1 MFPPKAMQHFL
12 AVAKPRVWH
21 RRLTGSSAQAVLLLC
36 SLNLLA
42 VGCGEGAGAQPH
54 RSSTVS
60 AGARLVPAA
69 ALVVTTLDDSGDGSL
84 RNAISTANT
93 QPGDETITFAVTGT
107 ITLASSLPNITGN
120 LSIEGPGAGLL
131 TVTAGPSATYRV
143 VAVTSGAVARISGVT
158 LTNGKANNYGGG
170 ISVIDLSTLEL
181 SSSRILNSYATGGG
195 GGIYAEA
202 GCVVTLTDSI
212 FTGNSSGGRGGA
224 VYSKS
229 TLTATG
235 SSFSNNSAAAGGSG
249 LFIEHDALLTDC
261 TIADNINGGI
271 YVTGGTLT
279 MSRCTVSGNTTSS
292 GTAGLYV
299 DLSTSTLI
307 NSTFAGNSGGKT
319 GALTVN
325 KGSMTLEHCTLANNT
340 GSEVDSVYASGEASL
355 KFRNTLLGGAGR
367 QCSTSLDSLG
377 NNLVSDNSCGFTQV
391 TDLQGVDPRVL
402 SLAGNGGKTLTMAL
416 AYNSPALDAA
426 NPLDGPATDQ
436 RGEAR
441 PLEGNGDNLAVPD
454 IGAYEA
460 INIAPMLDNSTTLS
474 FPALLEDPIDDTG
487 MSIAA
492 LLASGGGDPI
502 FDSESSVFGDPD
514 GIAIVAAE
522 ATFGDWQYSLDEGVS
537 WASIGEVSESA
548 ARLLSGLS
556 GTFLRFA
563 PSANVSGETSITFR
577 AWDNRYGVNGGTADL
592 LTVGAGGNTSF
603 STALEEASLTVGP
616 VNDAPVVTDDVY
628 TTLQDSTLIVG
639 SVDGVLSND
648 MEIEGELLTAV
659 LIETVA
665 YGTLELS
672 SDGAVV
678 YTPEAGFSGQD
689 SFRYLASDSS
699 SQVAEGLV
707 ILRVTAKDTDEDGV
721 ADPDDNCPDDPNS
734 SQIDS
739 DADGIG
745 DACDPVETP
754 VPTEAPTATPED
766 DPIEEPSGTPPA
778 EDASGCGCA
787 SSPRTGGGGL
797 LWLVMGVVVV
807 WGRRLRG
814 GVSIVDALVTE
825 GYPSII
831 RNPSFRNPAYA
842 HPSDHDSK
850 ALRHV

>member
-1 MFPPKAMQHFL
+1 MGG
-12 AVAKPRVWH
+12 AVEGRSG
-21 RRLTGSSAQAVLLLC
+21 RRAGLKGSSAWAALCVLGPG
-36 SLNLLA
+36 LLA
-42 VGCGEGAGAQPH
+42 VGCGEASLVQPPEVAPF
-54 RSSTVS
+54 STQP
-60 AGARLVPAA
+60 RLLPNA
-69 ALVVTTLDDSGDGSL
+69 ALVVTTLADSGDGSL
-84 RNAISTANT
+84 RSAISTANS
-93 QPGDETITFAVTGT
+93 QPGDDTITFWVTGT

-131 TVTAGPSATYRV
+131 TVVAGLSATYRV
-143 VAVTSGAVARISGVT
+143 VAVTSGAVARISGIT
-158 LTNGKANNYGGG
+158 LANGRANNYGGG
-170 ISVIDLSTLEL
+170 IYVIDLSTLEL

-202 GCVVTLTDSI
+202 GCIVTLTDSI

-235 SSFSNNSAAAGGSG
+235 CTFSNNSAEAGGSG

-279 MSRCTVSGNTTSS
+279 LSRCTVSGNTTSS

-299 DLSTSTLI
+299 DLSTTTLI

-367 QCSTSLDSLG
+367 QCSSSLDSVG

-426 NPLDGPATDQ
+426 NPQDGPSTDQ

-441 PLEGNGDNLAVPD
+441 VQEGNGDHVAVPD

-460 INIAPMLDNSTTLS
+460 INIAPMLDNNTTLS
-474 FPALLEDPIDDTG
+474 FPSLPEDPIDDPG
-487 MSIAA
+487 ISIAA

-522 ATFGDWQYSLDEGVS
+522 ATFGDWQYSLDDGVS

-592 LTVGAGGNTSF
+592 LTVGAGGYTSF

-648 MEIEGELLTAV
+648 VEIEGELLTAV
-659 LIETVA
+659 LLETVA

-689 SFRYLASDSS
+689 QFRYLAQDASS
-699 SQVAEGLV
+699 LSAEGTV
-707 ILRVTAKDTDEDGV
+707 ILWVSPKDTDEDGV
-721 ADPDDNCPDDPNS
+721 ADPDDNCPDDSNS
-734 SQIDS
+734 SQLDS
-739 DADGIG
+739 DGDGIG
-745 DACDPVETP
+745 DACDPAETP

-766 DPIEEPSGTPPA
+766 DPIEESSGTPPA

-807 WGRRLRG
+807 WGRRAKGARSESGKGEQSWG
-814 GVSIVDALVTE
+814 GA
-825 GYPSII
+825 
-831 RNPSFRNPAYA
+831 A
-842 HPSDHDSK
+842 
-850 ALRHV
+850 